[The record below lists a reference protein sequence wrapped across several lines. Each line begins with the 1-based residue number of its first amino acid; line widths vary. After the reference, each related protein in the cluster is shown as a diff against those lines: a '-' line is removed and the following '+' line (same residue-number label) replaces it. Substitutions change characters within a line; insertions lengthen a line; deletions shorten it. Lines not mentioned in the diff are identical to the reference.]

1 MLIKIGSKK
10 FKQSDQNQ
18 FANISKDFNPIH
30 VSEIKSRKLIFG
42 EQIVHGVNIL
52 LSALIFARKNISFQP
67 KEISC
72 YFYKP
77 VFLNQKIEF
86 FIRKQKEDVNLYV
99 KNNKTIHC
107 LINLK
112 KISIINKIN
121 KRKKSLNIKII
132 KKVNIKKIIDFNFK
146 DFNFEDSYSIEKSN
160 FKLGEKYQKHIDI
173 LSKENI
179 KDILSLSFFIGMMCP
194 GKFSLL
200 SKIKIAIDN
209 SIKIKKNMNFQ
220 LIKYDD
226 NYNSYKVNFLGSIY
240 GEIDAFKYQQA
251 NQEEFIK
258 IQKRVTKNIFKNT
271 NSLIIGGSRGLGE
284 LTSKILAAGN
294 GNLTLSYNYG
304 KKEAEKIKSEIN
316 SGVNNK
322 CKILKLSLPI
332 KNLEKVIKK
341 FKNYNYI
348 YYFTTPKIKS
358 NQGKDFDN
366 KLYKKFNFYYVNTF
380 IKICILFN
388 KYSSKKTKI
397 FFPSSTYLDTHETT
411 FREYV
416 RSKKLAE
423 KRIKLLNK
431 KLKNVQISSFR
442 IPPMQTDQNSSIFK
456 KRNNKN
462 FDIFFPIVNQ
472 FVDK

>member
-1 MLIKIGSKK
+1 M
-10 FKQSDQNQ
+10 
-18 FANISKDFNPIH
+18 H
-30 VSEIKSRKLIFG
+30 
-42 EQIVHGVNIL
+42 
-52 LSALIFARKNISFQP
+52 ISFQP

-209 SIKIKKNMNFQ
+209 SIKIKK
-220 LIKYDD
+220 KYE
-226 NYNSYKVNFLGSIY
+226 FSI
-240 GEIDAFKYQQA
+240 
-251 NQEEFIK
+251 N
-258 IQKRVTKNIFKNT
+258 
-271 NSLIIGGSRGLGE
+271 
-284 LTSKILAAGN
+284 
-294 GNLTLSYNYG
+294 
-304 KKEAEKIKSEIN
+304 
-316 SGVNNK
+316 
-322 CKILKLSLPI
+322 
-332 KNLEKVIKK
+332 
-341 FKNYNYI
+341 
-348 YYFTTPKIKS
+348 
-358 NQGKDFDN
+358 
-366 KLYKKFNFYYVNTF
+366 
-380 IKICILFN
+380 
-388 KYSSKKTKI
+388 
-397 FFPSSTYLDTHETT
+397 
-411 FREYV
+411 
-416 RSKKLAE
+416 
-423 KRIKLLNK
+423 
-431 KLKNVQISSFR
+431 
-442 IPPMQTDQNSSIFK
+442 
-456 KRNNKN
+456 
-462 FDIFFPIVNQ
+462 
-472 FVDK
+472 